1 MLHDKLPALEAKTN
15 SEIVAENLNAMH
27 SARKAFVAAETSEK
41 IRRAL
46 RHNIRTSCE
55 VKYFTGDS
63 VFYKR
68 NKCDR
73 WKGPGKVIGQDG
85 QQVLVKH
92 GSVYVRVH
100 PCRLT
105 LEHDQQNHNTSTI
118 NTESQD
124 VQSTSISKNVQLFD
138 KTVISSSDE
147 SEEETNDI
155 TTTESTTDHLTTES
169 TTDHLT
175 TESTTDH
182 LTNESTTGCSSSAVH
197 QISTN
202 SVKSIVTRPKVK
214 QKTKYLPVGK
224 MGSC

>member
-1 MLHDKLPALEAKTN
+1 M
-15 SEIVAENLNAMH
+15 
-27 SARKAFVAAETSEK
+27 
-41 IRRAL
+41 
-46 RHNIRTSCE
+46 
-55 VKYFTGDS
+55 
-63 VFYKR
+63 
-68 NKCDR
+68 
-73 WKGPGKVIGQDG
+73 
-85 QQVLVKH
+85 VKH

-155 TTTESTTDHLTTES
+155 TTESTTDHLTN
-169 TTDHLT
+169 
-175 TESTTDH
+175 ESTTDH
-182 LTNESTTGCSSSAVH
+182 LTNESTTGCSSSDVH

-202 SVKSIVTRPKVK
+202 SAKSIVTRPKVK
-214 QKTKYLPVGK
+214 QKIKYLPVGQEK
-224 MGSC
+224 WEVAEVISKAGKNKGKYENWLNVRHDDDDRIKSIDWKNDVQEWCILNETEKDDEVDELVEKVKHMGIIDDEDDM